1 MATRELDPLQTD
13 DRPDAAFEASWRRA
27 FRRRLLLVAVA
38 FVVWTA
44 GIQAR
49 LVYLQ
54 VVRHP
59 HYLDVANDQ
68 QMRVYE
74 PAAKRGDLLDRNG
87 EVLAISVDADNVTVN
102 PRALKDVAKTI
113 QDLCA
118 VFGDC
123 SRSERADLIASI
135 SAAAANRSAFAFVR
149 RGVSPAVGARV
160 AALKLH
166 GVEVRAESRRYYPN
180 KELGAHVL
188 GYVGRDNNG
197 QGGIEAAY
205 DSTIRGKKGRVLM
218 LTDAKH
224 QAVQSRVESE
234 PTAGATLE
242 LTIDQYLQHIAE
254 REVRAGAERHRAAA
268 VTLVAMDPNTGEIL
282 ALANYPSFNPNT
294 PGAFDADLRRNRA
307 VQEIY
312 EPGSTFKIVTAAA
325 AIEEGILAPGDL
337 VETAPGFI
345 KIPGRN
351 PIRDEHYYGAH
362 MTFHD
367 VIVKSSNVGAIRA
380 GWQIGAERLNRYVR
394 RFGFGQVHA
403 PDFRGVSGG
412 IVWPPEDLDASAL
425 ASVSM
430 GYQVAVTPLQMVAA
444 TAAVANGGKLFEP
457 RLVRAI
463 IKDGVREVIEPRV
476 LRQAITPATAATL
489 TTIMEDVVV
498 RGTAK
503 SAAITGYQ
511 VAGKTGTAQKIIGG
525 QYSPSYH
532 YGSFT
537 GFVPARRAALGVL
550 VVVDDPR
557 AGGYYGGVVAA
568 PIFQKFSEAA
578 LRHLGVPPTVNP
590 TTPVVVQAN
599 PVVPARYTTQ
609 GAGAARQ
616 VRQVDGQLLMPDVTG
631 LGAREA
637 MRVLT
642 RSGLTVR
649 ARGDGI
655 VTTQSP
661 AAGEPVDAGGVT
673 HIQLD
678 RVRPVAPPGGRQ

>member
-1 MATRELDPLQTD
+1 MATRELDPLHTD
-13 DRPDAAFEASWRRA
+13 DRPDAAFETSWRRA

-113 QDLCA
+113 TALCA

-123 SRSERADLIASI
+123 SRTERADLIASI
-135 SAAAANRSAFAFVR
+135 STAAANKSAFAFVR

-180 KELGAHVL
+180 KELGAHLL

-218 LTDAKH
+218 LTDARH

-254 REVRAGAERHRAAA
+254 REVLAGAERHRPDAI
-268 VTLVAMDPNTGEIL
+268 TLVAMDPNTGEIL
-282 ALANYPSFNPNT
+282 AQANYPTFNPNT
-294 PGAFDADLRRNRA
+294 PGAFDPDLRRNRA

-325 AIEEGILAPGDL
+325 AIEEGIIAPSDL
-337 VETAPGFI
+337 IDTNPGYI
-345 KIPGRN
+345 KIPGRK
-351 PIRDEHYYGAH
+351 PIDDEHHYGVLS
-362 MTFHD
+362 FED
-367 VIVKSSNVGAIRA
+367 VIIKSSNVGAIKA
-380 GWQIGAERLNRYVR
+380 GWQIGAERLSRFVR
-394 RFGFGQVHA
+394 RFGFGEIHA

-412 IVWPPEDLDASAL
+412 IVWRPENLNASAL

-430 GYQVAVTPLQMVAA
+430 GYQVSVTPLQMVAA
-444 TAAVANGGKLFEP
+444 TAAVANGGTLYEP
-457 RLVRAI
+457 RLLRAI
-463 IKDGVREVIEPRV
+463 IKDGVREVIAPRPI
-476 LRQAITPATAATL
+476 RQAINATTAATL
-489 TTIMEDVVV
+489 TTIMEGVVE
-498 RGTAK
+498 RGTGKAAK
-503 SAAITGYQ
+503 VPGYQ
-511 VAGKTGTAQKIIGG
+511 VAGKTGTSQKLINGL
-525 QYSPSYH
+525 YSSSVH
-532 YGSFT
+532 VGSFT
-537 GFVPARRAALGVL
+537 GFLPSRRPALAVL
-550 VVVDDPR
+550 VVVDSPR
-557 AGGYYGGVVAA
+557 AGGYYGGAVAA

-578 LRHLGVPPTVNP
+578 LRHLGVPPTIGP
-590 TTPVVVQAN
+590 TTPVVLQAT
-599 PVVPARYTTQ
+599 PVVPTRYAMQ
-609 GAGAARQ
+609 GADTVRQ
-616 VRQVDGQLLMPDVTG
+616 VRPVNGQLRMPDVIG

-642 RSGLTVR
+642 QSGLAVR
-649 ARGDGI
+649 VQGDGI

-673 HIQLD
+673 HLQLD
-678 RVRPVAPPGGRQ
+678 RVRPGPAGGRQ

>member
-1 MATRELDPLQTD
+1 MATRELDPLYTD

-102 PRALKDVAKTI
+102 PRALKDVGQTI
-113 QDLCA
+113 GALCA
-118 VFGDC
+118 AFGDC
-123 SRSERADLIASI
+123 TREERADLIKTI
-135 SAAAANRSAFAFVR
+135 STAAAGRSAFAFVR
-149 RGVSPAVGARV
+149 RGVSPAIGARV

-180 KELGAHVL
+180 KELGAHLL

-218 LTDAKH
+218 LTDAKQ

-254 REVRAGAERHRAAA
+254 REVLAGVERHKPAAI
-268 VTLVAMDPNTGEIL
+268 TLIAMDPNTGEIL
-282 ALANYPSFNPNT
+282 ANANYPSFNPNT
-294 PGAFDADLRRNRA
+294 PGAFDADRRRNSA
-307 VQEIY
+307 VQLIY
-312 EPGSTFKIVTAAA
+312 DPGSTFKIVTAAA
-325 AIEEGILAPGDL
+325 AIEEGIISPSTLIDTNPGYI
-337 VETAPGFI
+337 TM
-345 KIPGRN
+345 PGRR
-351 PIRDEHYYGAH
+351 IDDEHHYGVLS
-362 MTFHD
+362 FED
-367 VIVKSSNVGAIRA
+367 VIIKSSNVGAIKA
-380 GWQIGAERLNRYVR
+380 GWQIGAERLSRFVR
-394 RFGFGQVHA
+394 RFGFGEIHA

-412 IVWPPEDLDASAL
+412 IVWRPEDLNASAL
-425 ASVSM
+425 ASISM
-430 GYQVAVTPLQMVAA
+430 GYQVSVTPLQMVAA
-444 TAAVANGGKLFEP
+444 TAAVANGGTLYEP
-457 RLVRAI
+457 RLLRAI
-463 IKDGVREVIEPRV
+463 IKDGVRQAIEPRPI
-476 LRQAITPATAATL
+476 RQAINATTAATL
-489 TTIMEDVVV
+489 TTIMEGVVE
-498 RGTAK
+498 RGTGKAAK
-503 SAAITGYQ
+503 VPGHQ
-511 VAGKTGTAQKIIGG
+511 VAGKTGTSQKLINNV
-525 QYSPSYH
+525 YSSSVH
-532 YGSFT
+532 VGSFT
-537 GFVPARRAALGVL
+537 GFVPSRRPALAVL
-550 VVVDDPR
+550 VVVDSPTV
-557 AGGYYGGVVAA
+557 GGYYGGTVAA

-578 LRHLGVPPTVNP
+578 LRHLGVPATVSP
-590 TTPVVVQAN
+590 TTPVVMQAT
-599 PVVPARYTTQ
+599 PVVPTRYSNQGSTT
-609 GAGAARQ
+609 RQ
-616 VRQVDGQLLMPDVTG
+616 VVQVNGQLVMPDVTG

-678 RVRPVAPPGGRQ
+678 RVRTVAPPGGRQ